1 LSLTY
6 VVDCSLVIEALS
18 AREADD
24 LLRQRLSAPRSLHA
38 PHHLDVE
45 VASTVRGLAAGRK
58 ITDLR
63 GEQML
68 ADYSRLRITR
78 HPVWPYH
85 PRMWELRHT
94 LGAYDAAYIAL
105 AEAMGCALLTGDL
118 KLKNAAG
125 HHATVLVTR

>member
-6 VVDCSLVIEALS
+6 VVDCSLVVDALS
-18 AREADD
+18 AREGDD
-24 LLRQRLSAPRSLHA
+24 MLRQRLSAPRTLHA

-45 VASTVRGLAAGRK
+45 VASTVRGLAAGLK
-58 ITDLR
+58 ITDHR

-78 HPVWPYH
+78 HPVWPYL
-85 PRMWELRHT
+85 PRMWELRHN
-94 LGAYDAAYIAL
+94 LGAYDATYIAL
-105 AEAMGCALLTGDL
+105 AEALGCELLTGDV

-125 HHATVLVTR
+125 HHATVIVSR